1 MLTIEGC
8 ARRLDRVRS
17 ILADRELDLL
27 LLTDPCHVYYV
38 TGCLP
43 PWFALGAVAIGAER
57 SVLATSEPRSDGATV
72 DEVRVAEA
80 QSNAT
85 IRLDQADG
93 IAALLAPELAG
104 ARRVGLDQGP
114 LGAAVLQ
121 RMDAAFK
128 DVTPDLLHLRR
139 SKDPDEVE
147 LIQVAARCI
156 DAAYARAAQVIE
168 PGLDELALYNE
179 LSAAVVEEAGELP
192 LRFGQ
197 DFQCGSPGGPP
208 RRRPAG
214 ADELWI
220 LDLGVNYRGYYADA
234 SRVFAVT
241 TPTDEQER
249 AHRQA
254 VDTLAEVKRMARP
267 GVACLDLFN
276 LARERMDEIVPGGM
290 FHHLGHGIGLCP
302 HERPYLNPAWP
313 DGVLAEGDVITVE
326 PGVYGDD
333 LRGGV
338 RVEDDMLVTA
348 DGVRT
353 LIHAPKAL
361 RPLERGG

>member
-8 ARRLDRVRS
+8 ARRLDRVRA

-27 LLTDPCHVYYV
+27 LLTDPCHIYYV
-38 TGCLP
+38 TGCLA
-43 PWFALGAVAIGAER
+43 PWFALGAVAISPGR
-57 SVLATSEPRSDGATV
+57 SVVATSEPREDGTSV

-85 IRLDQADG
+85 IRLDQANG

-104 ARRVGLDQGP
+104 ARRVGLDQGT
-114 LGAAVLQ
+114 LGAAMLQ
-121 RMDAAFK
+121 RLDAAFT
-128 DVTPDLLHLRR
+128 DVTPDLLRLRCR
-139 SKDPDEVE
+139 KDPDEVK
-147 LIQVAARCI
+147 LIQAAARCI
-156 DAAYARAAQVIE
+156 DAAYARAAQVIQA
-168 PGLDELALYNE
+168 GMDEIALYNE
-179 LSAAVVEEAGELP
+179 LSTAVVEEAGELP

-208 RRRPAG
+208 RRRLSR

-241 TPTDEQER
+241 APTDEQMR
-249 AHRQA
+249 AHQRA
-254 VDTLAEVKRMARP
+254 VDTLAEIKRLARP
-267 GVACLDLFN
+267 GVACIDLFD
-276 LARERMDEIVPGGM
+276 LACGRMNEIVPGGM
-290 FHHLGHGIGLCP
+290 FHHLGHGIGLSP
-302 HERPYLNPAWP
+302 HEPPYLNPAWP
-313 DGVLAEGDVITVE
+313 DDVLEEGNTFTLE
-326 PGVYGDD
+326 PGVYGDG

-348 DGVRT
+348 QGVRT
-353 LIHAPKAL
+353 LIHAPKDL
-361 RPLERGG
+361 RPLERDS

>member
-17 ILADRELDLL
+17 ILEDRELDLL

-38 TGCLP
+38 SGCLA
-43 PWFALGAVAIGAER
+43 PWFALGAVAIGADR
-57 SVLATSEPRSDGATV
+57 SALATSEPREDGVAV
-72 DEVRVAEA
+72 GDVRVAEA

-104 ARRVGLDQGP
+104 ARRVGLDQGV

-121 RMDAAFK
+121 RLDAAFT
-128 DVTPDLLHLRR
+128 DVTPDLLRLRR
-139 SKDPDEVE
+139 RKDPDEVE
-147 LIQVAARCI
+147 LIQTAARCV

-197 DFQCGSPGGPP
+197 DFQCGTPGGPP
-208 RRRPAG
+208 RRRPARAG
-214 ADELWI
+214 ELWI

-241 TPTDEQER
+241 APTDGQVR

-254 VDTLAEVKRMARP
+254 VETLAEMKRLARP
-267 GVACLDLFN
+267 GAACIDLYD
-276 LARERMDEIVPGGM
+276 LARERMDRIVPGGM
-290 FHHLGHGIGLCP
+290 FHHLGHGIGLSP
-302 HERPYLNPAWP
+302 HEPPYLNPAWP
-313 DGVLAEGDVITVE
+313 DGVLEEGNTITVE
-326 PGVYGDD
+326 PGVYGGD
-333 LRGGV
+333 LRSGV
-338 RVEDDMLVTA
+338 RVEDDLLVTA

-353 LIHAPKAL
+353 LIHAPYDL
-361 RPLERGG
+361 RPQERAG